1 MCDFLPGEVVDPDV
15 DRHSNA
21 EFVKSMWE
29 FVSDRVPALKSGELI
44 RSHTCLY
51 TETPDR
57 DFAIDWV
64 PGCQRILMA
73 GGGSGHGGKLGGS
86 IGEVIAD
93 ALEDKDDYLGD
104 VFRIRD
110 RFDAEA
116 VGPQSA
122 STS

>member
-1 MCDFLPGEVVDPDV
+1 M
-15 DRHSNA
+15 
-21 EFVKSMWE
+21 
-29 FVSDRVPALKSGELI
+29 KSGELT

-57 DFAIDWV
+57 DFVIDWV

-73 GGGSGHGGKLGGS
+73 GGRSGHGGKFGGS

-93 ALEDKDDYLGD
+93 ALEDKGNYLDD
-104 VFRIRD
+104 VFPYQD

-116 VGPQSA
+116 VGPQNP